1 MGSGAS
7 SSALPELVSE
17 ASFRRAFGEGA
28 FDAQLFFSLVA
39 DPSDPEPTVPRD
51 VLMEA
56 VKASTEMVG
65 ELHPVTQAAMAVEQ
79 ADAFLF
85 MTGAGMG
92 VDSGLGTFRGR
103 NAGVW
108 PPLKTLGMDFSEM
121 STPSH
126 FDKDPRL
133 AWAFWH
139 FRHQA
144 YTRHSRPHKGYKLL
158 ASWAARAKYGCFSF
172 TSNIDGHWEQ
182 PEVGLPGGAD
192 AVLEVHGA
200 LTNLQCSDNDCPT
213 HGSIWPTPDNLDGM
227 QVFPGNLAKAV
238 GDLPICPTCASTA
251 RPNVLMFNDGGYAC
265 KKRDA
270 QKQRYD

>member
-108 PPLKTLGMDFSEM
+108 PPLKAMQVEFPEM
-121 STPSH
+121 SSPDW
-126 FDKDPRL
+126 FEADPRL
-133 AWAFWH
+133 AWAFWR
-139 FRHQA
+139 FRYEA
-144 YTRHSRPHKGYKLL
+144 YTTSEPHRGYGILR
-158 ASWAARAKYGCFSF
+158 AWGARCAAGAFSV
-172 TSNIDGHWEQ
+172 TSNIDGHW
-182 PEVGLPGGAD
+182 VR
-192 AVLEVHGA
+192 
-200 LTNLQCSDNDCPT
+200 C
-213 HGSIWPTPDNLDGM
+213 GM
-227 QVFPGNLAKAV
+227 A
-238 GDLPICPTCASTA
+238 
-251 RPNVLMFNDGGYAC
+251 
-265 KKRDA
+265 
-270 QKQRYD
+270 